1 MTIEKI
7 MMQNYR
13 KINYEVMTDTKQKYE
28 SLPELIAAV
37 EYSVTH
43 QYKVSHEK
51 SFGQPLVNIS

>member
-1 MTIEKI
+1 